1 MIGQA
6 LASVLVTGANGQLGQ
21 SFRWLAPEAL
31 MDGIKLIFTER
42 AALDI
47 ADADAVARFLDTCP
61 VQAVVNAAAYTAVDR
76 AESEPA
82 AAARANTLGPE
93 VLARACCARGIA
105 LVHVST
111 DYVFDGRKT
120 EPYTELDPTHPLGVY
135 GRTKRDGEQGVQ
147 AADPDALIL
156 RTGWVFSQFGHN
168 FLKTMLK
175 LGAERASLAVVADQQ
190 GGPTYA
196 PAIARVLLRL
206 IRRRLGG
213 ATSAGGI
220 YHFGGIPQVSWY
232 EFAQAI
238 FAEAVRSGL
247 LPRAP
252 QVRAITTAEY
262 PTAAVRP
269 RYAQL
274 SNDRLARELE
284 GLGNDWRS
292 GLRAALA
299 ELQPQPAPAGG
310 RA

>member
-1 MIGQA
+1 MTGAA

-31 MDGIKLIFTER
+31 AAGIKLIFAAR
-42 AALDI
+42 VALDI
-47 ADADAVARFLDTCP
+47 ADADAVARFLDANL
-61 VQAVVNAAAYTAVDR
+61 VRAVVNAAAHTAVDR

-82 AAARANTLGPE
+82 AAARANALGPE
-93 VLARACCARGIA
+93 VLAQACRARGIA
-105 LVHVST
+105 LFHVST
-111 DYVFDGRKT
+111 DYVFDGYKT

-135 GRTKRDGEQGVQ
+135 GRTKLAGEQRVR

-175 LGAERASLAVVADQQ
+175 LGAERASLAVVADQR

-206 IRRRLGG
+206 IRRRLE
-213 ATSAGGI
+213 AEPLAGGI
-220 YHFGGIPQVSWY
+220 YHFGGFPHVSWH

-238 FAEAVRSGL
+238 FVEAVRFGVL
-247 LPRAP
+247 MRAP
-252 QVRAITTAEY
+252 EVRPITTAEY

-269 RYAQL
+269 RNGRL
-274 SNDRLARELE
+274 SSARLTQVLE
-284 GLGNDWRS
+284 GLGNDWRP
-292 GLRAALA
+292 GLAAALA
-299 ELQPQPAPAGG
+299 ELRPRSGA
-310 RA
+310 RIE